1 MKRRIFMKIS
11 MKKQSN
17 LTLNEGFERF
27 IQKCEVKNLSPK
39 TIVYY
44 GVEFKRFVNYIS
56 GETLLENID
65 SECIEQYVIFLK
77 NNSNAN
83 DVTIATYVRAI
94 RAIFYYFMKMGY
106 MSQFQITI
114 PKAIKKIK
122 ETYTDA
128 ELQILLKKPNIS
140 SCTFTEYKTWVY
152 INYLLATGNRISTA
166 LNLKVKDLDF
176 DNLLI
181 RLRTTKNK
189 KEQLIPMAVSLR
201 PVLME
206 YLDLRGNDKEN
217 YVFCTQTGEQA
228 TVRTYE
234 DNLKY
239 YNRKRGVMS
248 GSSHL
253 FRHTFSK
260 FFILSGGDVFRLQK
274 ILGHSDLSVVREYVN
289 MFSNDLMI
297 DFDKFNPLDQMTKK
311 TQSIKMK

>member
-1 MKRRIFMKIS
+1 MKIS

-44 GVEFKRFVNYIS
+44 EVEFKRFINYIS

-65 SECIEQYVIFLK
+65 SECIEQYVIYLK
-77 NNSNAN
+77 KNSNAN

-94 RAIFYYFMKMGY
+94 RAIFYYLMKMGY
-106 MSQFQITI
+106 MESFPITI
-114 PKAIKKIK
+114 PKAIKKVK
-122 ETYTDA
+122 ETYTDN
-128 ELQILLKKPNIS
+128 ELEILLKKPNINK
-140 SCTFTEYKTWVY
+140 CTFTEYKTWVY

-166 LNLKVKDLDF
+166 INLQVKDLDF

-189 KEQLIPMAVSLR
+189 KEQYIPMAVSLR
-201 PVLME
+201 TVLLE
-206 YLDLRGNDKEN
+206 YLDIRGNDKEN

-239 YNRKRGVMS
+239 YNRKRGVTKI
-248 GSSHL
+248 SSHL
-253 FRHTFSK
+253 FRHTYAK
-260 FFILSGGDVFRLQK
+260 NWILQNGDVFRLQK
-274 ILGHSDLSVVREYVN
+274 MLGHSDLTVVREYVN

-297 DFDKFNPLDQMTKK
+297 DFEKFNLLDKFQKP
-311 TQSIKMK
+311 TQTIKIK